1 MINVLSNTRSLR
13 LTRFLNIAG
22 GVFHCT
28 SQIKIKA

>member
-1 MINVLSNTRSLR
+1 MINVLNNIRSSR
-13 LTRFLNIAG
+13 LTRFLNIMG